1 LHVVSAYPCPVCDSS
16 SVFVAGISGIEE
28 NPHVCLGCKTSF
40 NYRGSELGR
49 VDVDMSEVPEGCMVV
64 YDMEEL

>member
-1 LHVVSAYPCPVCDSS
+1 M
-16 SVFVAGISGIEE
+16 AGISGIEE